1 LGLGDECQE
10 EVWTVWEIERC
21 LRGSGGDWG
30 LGGVMITRRVRVV
43 RRSSLEDE
51 RGRPGEQFGHA
62 RTRLGPR
69 NEDTFV
75 IEADA
80 SCSGI
85 IDDCDGQ
92 RMGMG

>member
-1 LGLGDECQE
+1 M
-10 EVWTVWEIERC
+10 WEIERC

-30 LGGVMITRRVRVV
+30 LRGVVITRSVRVV
-43 RRSSLEDE
+43 RRSPLEDE

-62 RTRLGPR
+62 RTGLGPG
-69 NEDTFV
+69 NEDTLV
-75 IEADA
+75 IEAHA

-92 RMGMG
+92 GMGMG